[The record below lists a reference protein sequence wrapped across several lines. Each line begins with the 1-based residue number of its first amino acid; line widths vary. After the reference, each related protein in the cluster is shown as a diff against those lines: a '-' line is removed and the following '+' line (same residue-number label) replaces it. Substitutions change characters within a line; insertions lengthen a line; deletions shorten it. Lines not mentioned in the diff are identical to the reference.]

1 MREGAL
7 VGAVLGLIALVGAL
21 RIFDWIEL
29 MIGGAWV
36 LAVGWGLG
44 LPAGI
49 TYHVLL
55 YRTLSKDGEMPGRWI
70 LRPGQLNR
78 SLGET
83 DRRRVM
89 PWWYAGGGGFLLIVI
104 GLVLVAIGM
113 ISGLAQT

>member
-1 MREGAL
+1 MREIAL

-21 RIFDWIEL
+21 RIFDWIDL
-29 MIGGAWV
+29 MVGGAWV
-36 LAVGWGLG
+36 LAAGWVFG

-55 YRTLSKDGEMPGRWI
+55 YRTLRKGGEMPEKWI

-78 SLGET
+78 SLGESE
-83 DRRRVM
+83 RRRVM
-89 PWWYAGGGGFLLIVI
+89 PWWYAGGGGFFLIVI

-113 ISGLAQT
+113 ISGLSQA